1 MKNKKILWTIR
12 IILSLLTVTCAVTI
26 FCFSAQTVTESK
38 QTSDA
43 VVDRVI
49 ENQHPDYASLP
60 KSEQISI
67 SYYTEI
73 NIRTYAHM
81 LIYCALG
88 GLLFFFLFCFNI
100 NVLLSSVI
108 TLAIAFIYA
117 LSDEWHQ
124 TFVEGR
130 TGSMSDVAKDTV
142 GIICGIAICALVY
155 MALTYIT
162 HKKLKSVSE
171 Q

>member
-1 MKNKKILWTIR
+1 M
-12 IILSLLTVTCAVTI
+12 
-26 FCFSAQTVTESK
+26 
-38 QTSDA
+38 
-43 VVDRVI
+43 
-49 ENQHPDYASLP
+49 
-60 KSEQISI
+60 
-67 SYYTEI
+67 
-73 NIRTYAHM
+73 
-81 LIYCALG
+81 G
-88 GLLFFFLFCFNI
+88 GLLFLTLVNFNI

-108 TLAIAFIYA
+108 TLLSAFIYA

>member
-1 MKNKKILWTIR
+1 
-12 IILSLLTVTCAVTI
+12 
-26 FCFSAQTVTESK
+26 
-38 QTSDA
+38 
-43 VVDRVI
+43 
-49 ENQHPDYASLP
+49 
-60 KSEQISI
+60 
-67 SYYTEI
+67 
-73 NIRTYAHM
+73 M

-88 GLLFFFLFCFNI
+88 GLLFLTLVSFNI

-108 TLAIAFIYA
+108 TLVSAFIYA

-142 GIICGIAICALVY
+142 GIIICGIAICALVY